1 MSAKV
6 VRILLSVSAA
16 FLLITS
22 SWAQTTQPAAPTD
35 TGPATTAPVTTGPTD
50 VLEAIPT
57 NAWGFVIVR
66 DMQALSNDAV
76 LLGQKL
82 GLPVPPVLPM
92 AKALVGLMEGVNDTG
107 SLALVVGP
115 GAMGMPPMGLL
126 VPVTDVGQM
135 IGYLAPQD
143 AGDGVQQIVL
153 MGKPTFVVPY
163 GGFAVMAPSKEAA
176 RMLATASA
184 GVRGKLDEVRLDVYQ
199 KSDLFA
205 HVELSD
211 VLTMYRPMIE
221 MMIQSMSPAP
231 TTQPESGPAAA
242 PPNPLKAVLDFV
254 LQLNAVDVAA
264 DLDAS
269 GLMIRGF
276 LSFLPSSNLAA
287 QSAGQEMTDKPLL
300 VGLPA
305 MGEQYIVAVG
315 SLQNQS
321 EAVRGQMVK
330 NLDSLLANPA
340 VAQHIDPAQGEKL
353 KDVVVAFA
361 RQVRQ
366 GSLSI
371 SALPA
376 AAQGLIGFAWVLQ
389 VDDAAKTASL
399 IGEAIEMVKLLPKD
413 EAAREDL
420 KNIVYKPKAEQ
431 IGDLSVDH
439 VLIDMANLPDVTD
452 EDRARIKSVAGKD
465 GLLVRIAAVG
475 DNHVVVLFGGGAKRL
490 AAVAALTAQGQ
501 SPLSTDPG
509 IKKVADKLPTT
520 RAAEAYFSLDNLM
533 QLIKSIGEAIEEPAP
548 FEPTQVGVPAGLA
561 ISGGKAYGRLDL
573 FIPTEL
579 MVAVKDLAM
588 QAMGGMTGT
597 PGTPPPT
604 MPVPAP
610 TPTF

>member
-6 VRILLSVSAA
+6 FRILLSVSAA
-16 FLLITS
+16 FLLTTS
-22 SWAQTTQPAAPTD
+22 SWAQTTQPAAPASA
-35 TGPATTAPVTTGPTD
+35 GPATTAPVTTGPTD

-92 AKALVGLMEGVNDTG
+92 AKALIGLMEGVNDTG
-107 SLALVVGP
+107 SLALVVG
-115 GAMGMPPMGLL
+115 GGGIGMPPMGLL
-126 VPVTDVGQM
+126 VPVTDMGQM

-143 AGDGVQQIVL
+143 AGDGVQQIAL

-176 RMLATASA
+176 KMLATASA
-184 GVRGKLDEVRLDVYQ
+184 GVRGKLDEVRLGVYQ

-205 HVELSD
+205 HVELAE
-211 VLTMYRPMIE
+211 VLKTYRPMVE

-231 TTQPESGPAAA
+231 TTQPESGAAVP
-242 PPNPLKAVLDFV
+242 PPNPLKAVFDFA
-254 LQLNAVDVAA
+254 LQLNTVDVAA

-269 GLMIRGF
+269 GLMVQGF
-276 LSFLPSSNLAA
+276 LSFLPGSDLAA

-315 SLQNQS
+315 SLQNQG
-321 EAVRGQMVK
+321 EAARGQMVK
-330 NLDSLLANPA
+330 TLDGLLANPA
-340 VAQHIDPAQGEKL
+340 VSQHIDPTQGEKL
-353 KDVVVAFA
+353 KGVVLAFA

-376 AAQGLIGFAWVLQ
+376 AADGLIGFAWVLQ
-389 VDDAAKTASL
+389 VDDATKTAGL

-413 EAAREDL
+413 EAVREDL
-420 KNIVYKPKAEQ
+420 KNIAYKPKAEQ
-431 IGDLSVDH
+431 VGDLSVDH
-439 VLIDMANLPDVTD
+439 VLVDMASLPDVTD
-452 EDRARIKSVAGKD
+452 EDRSRIKSVAGQD

-490 AAVAALTAQGQ
+490 AAVAALSAQGQ

-509 IKKVADKLPTT
+509 IRKVAQKLPTT

-533 QLIKSIGEAIEEPAP
+533 QLIKSVGEAIEEPAP
-548 FEPTQVGVPAGLA
+548 FEPTQVGVPAGFVV
-561 ISGGKAYGRLDL
+561 SGSKAYSRLDL

-597 PGTPPPT
+597 PGAPPT
-604 MPVPAP
+604 MPMPAP

>member
-6 VRILLSVSAA
+6 VRILSSVSAA

-22 SWAQTTQPAAPTD
+22 SWAQTTQPAAPAS

-50 VLEAIPT
+50 VLEAIPSDT
-57 NAWGFVIVR
+57 WGFVIVR

-92 AKALVGLMEGVNDTG
+92 AKALIGLMEGVNDTG
-107 SLALVVGP
+107 SLALVVGA
-115 GAMGMPPMGLL
+115 GGGGVPPMGLL

-143 AGDGVQQIVL
+143 AGDGVQQIAL

-163 GGFAVMAPSKEAA
+163 GGFAVMAPSKEVA
-176 RMLATASA
+176 MKMATASA
-184 GVRGKLDEVRLDVYQ
+184 GVRGKLDEARLGVYQ
-199 KSDLFA
+199 ESDLFA
-205 HVELSD
+205 HVELAE
-211 VLTMYRPMIE
+211 VLKTYRPMVE

-231 TTQPESGPAAA
+231 TTQPESGAAAA
-242 PPNPLKAVLDFV
+242 PPNPLKAVFDIV
-254 LQLNAVDVAA
+254 LQLSTVDVAA
-264 DLDAS
+264 NLDAA
-269 GLMIRGF
+269 GLMIQGF
-276 LSFLPSSNLAA
+276 LSFLPGSDLAVQSAA
-287 QSAGQEMTDKPLL
+287 QELTDKPLL

-305 MGEQYIVAVG
+305 MGEQYIVAMG
-315 SLQNQS
+315 SLQARG
-321 EAVRGQMVK
+321 EAAQAQMVK
-330 NLDSLLANPA
+330 GLDGLLANPA

-353 KDVVVAFA
+353 KGLVVAFT
-361 RQVRQ
+361 RQVQ
-366 GSLSI
+366 QSSLSI
-371 SALPA
+371 SALPTVA
-376 AAQGLIGFAWVLQ
+376 EGLIGFAWVLQ
-389 VDDAAKTASL
+389 VEDAAKTAGL
-399 IGEAIEMVKLLPKD
+399 FGEVIEAVKLLPKD
-413 EAAREDL
+413 EAVREDL

-431 IGDLSVDH
+431 VGDLSVDH
-439 VLIDMANLPDVTD
+439 VLVDMANLPEVTD
-452 EDRARIKSVAGKD
+452 ADRGRIKSVAGQD

-490 AAVAALTAQGQ
+490 AAVAALSAQGQ

-509 IKKVADKLPTT
+509 IRKVADKLPTM
-520 RAAEAYFSLDNLM
+520 RAVEMYFSLDSLM

-548 FEPTQVGVPAGLA
+548 FEPTQAGVPAGLVV
-561 ISGGKAYGRLDL
+561 SGGKTYSRMDL
-573 FIPTEL
+573 FVPTEL

-588 QAMGGMTGT
+588 QVMGGMTGT
-597 PGTPPPT
+597 PGAPPT